1 MASTTAF
8 YTGLSGLNVNA
19 RNLDVIGNNISNVN
33 TTAFKSSRMLFSTQ
47 VSRTLSS
54 GSPPGTNT
62 GGSNPSQVGLGVQI
76 AGTQRNFNAG
86 SLSTTGDP
94 RDLAID
100 GAGFFIVNRGSSQLY
115 TRAGAFRQNNNN
127 DLTTISGDRVQ
138 GYGVDSNFNVVNGV
152 LQDINVPVGI
162 MTLAEA
168 TKSIKLGGNLNS
180 GGAVPTHGSLTN
192 FPALGAIATAAP
204 PPASGNQLETTTR
217 LVDISDPAN
226 TANPLMTAG
235 QTITLSNAK
244 KGTQDVTAATFT
256 VTSSSTVQDFLTF
269 VNNTMNINT
278 TTGANPDGSTPGAA
292 LNATTGVISI
302 VSNTGVSNNIDIK
315 QANIVLGGG
324 SGPATTPFG
333 VTTPQTAD
341 GESVLTSMVAFDS
354 LGTPLTINLRMTL
367 ESKQGG
373 NGTTWRYFA
382 ESPQNLGVN
391 KLIGTGTMS
400 FDSSGRVTGNPSVA
414 LSVDRTGSGA
424 VTPMSFELSFSGSTA
439 GVTALSSQ
447 VSSLAA
453 LAQDGSALGTLQ
465 GFSVGQDGK
474 ITGTF
479 SNGLT
484 RTLGQVALATFTNP
498 EGLLETGGNTYA
510 TAPNSGEPLITT
522 PLELG
527 TGKVVGGALE
537 LSNVDLSQE
546 FVNLILASTGYSAAS
561 RIITTTDQLMQQLLA
576 IGR

>member
-62 GGSNPSQVGLGVQI
+62 GGTNPNQVGLGVQI
-76 AGTQRNFNAG
+76 AGTQRNFTAG

-100 GAGFFIVNRGSSQLY
+100 GGGFFIVNRAGTQLY
-115 TRAGAFRQNNNN
+115 TRAGTFRQNNDN
-127 DLTTISGDRVQ
+127 DLVTIGGDRVQ
-138 GYGVDSNFNVVNGV
+138 GFGVDSNFNVVSGV
-152 LQDINVPVGI
+152 LQNINIPVGI

-168 TKSIKLGGNLNS
+168 TKSVRLGGNLNS
-180 GGAVPTHGSLTN
+180 GGSVPTHGSLTN
-192 FPALGAIATAAP
+192 LGALGALATASPAP
-204 PPASGNQLETTTR
+204 APGNQLETTTR
-217 LVDISDPAN
+217 MVDIADPAN
-226 TANPLMTAG
+226 AANPLMTAG
-235 QTITLSNAK
+235 QTITISGAK
-244 KGTQDVTAATFT
+244 KGTQNVADSTFT
-256 VTSSSTVQDFLTF
+256 VTGSSTVQDFLTF
-269 VNNTMNINT
+269 INNAMNIST
-278 TTGANPDGSTPGAA
+278 TIGNNPDGSTPGAA

-302 VSNTGVSNNIDIK
+302 VGNTGTTNNIDLK
-315 QANIVLGGG
+315 SVNLVLGGG
-324 SGPATTPFG
+324 SGPASTPFTA
-333 VTTPQTAD
+333 TTPQTAD
-341 GESVLTSMVAFDS
+341 GESILTSMVAYDS
-354 LGTPLTINLRMTL
+354 LGTPLTINLRMSL

-373 NGTTWRYFA
+373 NGTTWRYYA
-382 ESPQNLGVN
+382 ESPDNMGVN
-391 KLIGTGTMS
+391 KMIGTGTLN
-400 FDSSGRVTGNPSVA
+400 FDSAGKITGIPTVA

-424 VTPMSFELSFSGSTA
+424 ATPMSFELSFNGPAA

-453 LAQDGSALGTLQ
+453 LSQDGSPLGTLQ
-465 GFSVGQDGK
+465 GFSVGQDGT

-498 EGLLETGGNTYA
+498 EGLVETGGNTYA

>member
-8 YTGLSGLNVNA
+8 YTGLSALNVNA

-62 GGSNPSQVGLGVQI
+62 GGSNPNQVGLGVQI
-76 AGTQRNFNAG
+76 AGTQRNFTAG

-100 GAGFFIVNRGSSQLY
+100 GAGFFIVNRAGSQLY
-115 TRAGAFRQNNNN
+115 TRAGTFRQNNTN
-127 DLTTISGDRVQ
+127 DLVTIGGDRVQ
-138 GYGVDSNFNVVNGV
+138 GFGVDSSFNVVTGV
-152 LQDINVPVGI
+152 LQDINIPVGI

-168 TKSIKLGGNLNS
+168 TKNIRLGGNLNA
-180 GGAVPTHGSLTN
+180 GGSVPTHGSLTN
-192 FPALGAIATAAP
+192 FGALGALGTAVPAP
-204 PPASGNQLETTTR
+204 GPGNQLETTTR
-217 LVDISDPAN
+217 LVDIEDPASAGN
-226 TANPLMTAG
+226 ALMTAG
-235 QTITLSNAK
+235 QTITITGAK
-244 KGTQDVTAATFT
+244 KGTQNVADSTYTVTA
-256 VTSSSTVQDFLTF
+256 SSTVQDFLAF
-269 VNNTMNINT
+269 VNNALNIST
-278 TTGANPDGSTPGAA
+278 TTGNNPDGSTPGAA
-292 LNATTGVISI
+292 LDPATGVISI
-302 VSNTGVSNNIDIK
+302 VGNTGTTNSIDVK
-315 QANIVLGGG
+315 SANVVLGGG
-324 SGPATTPFG
+324 VGPASTPFS
-333 VTTPQTAD
+333 VATPQTAD
-341 GESVLTSMVAFDS
+341 GESILTSMVAYDS

-373 NGTTWRYFA
+373 NGTTWRYYA
-382 ESPQNLGVN
+382 ESPDNLGVN
-391 KLIGTGTMS
+391 NMIGTGTLD
-400 FDSSGRVTGNPSVA
+400 FDSAGRITGTPTLAVSI
-414 LSVDRTGSGA
+414 DRTGSGA
-424 VTPMSFELSFSGSTA
+424 ATPMSFEMSFNGPAA
-439 GVTALSSQ
+439 GVTALTSQ
-447 VSSLAA
+447 ISSLAA
-453 LAQDGSALGTLQ
+453 LSGDGSPLGTLQ
-465 GFSVGQDGK
+465 GFSVGQDGT

-484 RTLGQVALATFTNP
+484 RTLGQVAVATFTNP
-498 EGLLETGGNTYA
+498 EGLVELGGSVYG
-510 TAPNSGEPLITT
+510 TAPNSGEALITT

-527 TGKVVGGALE
+527 TGKIVGGALE